1 MALAT
6 LVLLLVDAGASIK
19 HGITPTERKKFLAD
33 GFVVLDDA
41 VLSASDCTALRDC
54 FDDLFAGRF
63 DTKIFPDEWHWRKG
77 ISMPSAVREMVNAW
91 KCSDL
96 VARVALHARL
106 GRLAC
111 QLTGWEAARLAQDE
125 VVDKPP
131 GAGGVGYH
139 RDSAYISDNFVPR
152 DSNSVTMWIAL
163 DDADVDNG
171 VVEYAVGSHMWS
183 RDCAGEAQFHGTT
196 DYMAAVRAA
205 APDDKL
211 HIVAPRIPT
220 GRAVVH
226 HQDVLHGSPP
236 NISPHRP
243 RRALV
248 LHFLRADVQFRS
260 TPPPDYIYGRY
271 VLDDDPSVHDSF
283 FPVVYDGR
291 ISDIDLP
298 HGPTARRRLMRC
310 LEQSAT
316 PNTDNI
322 AQT

>member
-1 MALAT
+1 MGLAS
-6 LVLLLVDAGASIK
+6 LIMMVIVPAAPIK
-19 HGITPTERKKFLAD
+19 HSITPNERNKFLAD
-33 GFVVLDDA
+33 GFVVLDDV
-41 VLSASDCTALRDC
+41 VLSASECTNLRNC

-91 KCSDL
+91 KCNDL

-111 QLTGWEAARLAQDE
+111 QLTGWKAARLAQDE

-163 DDADVDNG
+163 DDADGDNG

-183 RDCAGEAQFHGTT
+183 RGCTGEAQFHGTT
-196 DYMAAVRAA
+196 DHLAAARAA
-205 APDDKL
+205 APEGKL
-211 HIVAPRIPT
+211 RVVAPQIPT

-226 HQDVLHGSPP
+226 HQDVLHGSGP

-298 HGPTARRRLMRC
+298 HGPAARRRLMRC
-310 LEQSAT
+310 LKLSAIQNIDDVA
-316 PNTDNI
+316 NT
-322 AQT
+322 